1 MAFMLL
7 AVVVSCAAGSDAD
20 TMSSSSNAN
29 SSSNSST
36 GPHTG
41 QPGNAGGLADRGVG
55 GTGIRPEDRGIGGTG
70 IVGVITGFGSVWV
83 NGLEVELDAATPV
96 RIGDQR
102 GSNAGLRIGQRAVIE
117 AVHAGKTLQAKA
129 ITIRYEVSGPIEI
142 ADLARGSLRVAG
154 QTVTIA
160 AAAGKD
166 DGWKAGD
173 WVDVSGIIN
182 PAGEIIATRLDRRL
196 PGRVTIHGLLSGSA
210 ALPRIGQLPLRPVD
224 GLTAVP
230 GEYVEATG
238 QYVRGLLVAETLS
251 EDTLAVDPA
260 GRFGGGTRRLSL
272 DTYVRVVDHQLQ
284 LGQDLQVNASPGL
297 IRSIGSETRRAVVNV
312 ERKADGSLFATR
324 VYEPGSNRGGR
335 DDGEGARS
343 TDGDD
348 HDPGGDDGSGDGD
361 GDGAG
366 GDSDGGP
373 SGGGTSG
380 GGDSGDD

>member
-1 MAFMLL
+1 VNRLMAFLLL

-20 TMSSSSNAN
+20 TMSSSS
-29 SSSNSST
+29 SSNSST
-36 GPHTG
+36 GVHTG

-83 NGLEVELDAATPV
+83 NGLEVELDATTPI

-117 AVHAGKTLQAKA
+117 AVHNGKALQAKA
-129 ITIRYEVSGPIEI
+129 ITIRYEVSGPIEM

-154 QTVTIA
+154 QTVAIA
-160 AAAGKD
+160 AAAGKS

-173 WVDVSGIIN
+173 WVDVSGIID

-224 GLTAVP
+224 GLAVVP
-230 GEYVEATG
+230 GAYVEATG
-238 QYVRGLLVAETLS
+238 RYVRGLLVAETLS

-297 IRSIGSETRRAVVNV
+297 IRSMGSETRRAVVNV

-335 DDGEGARS
+335 DDGEGARG

-348 HDPGGDDGSGDGD
+348 HDPGGDDGAGD

-366 GDSDGGP
+366 GDSGDGP
-373 SGGGTSG
+373 SGDGTSR